1 MSKENNKKT
10 KDKSKD
16 KAKAKKQPL
25 VTKHTK
31 PDGSDEF
38 YITKAPQKTLAGK
51 IIIWIL
57 VALMGLASLGGLII
71 AFVQIANS

>member
-1 MSKENNKKT
+1 MSKENNKKA
-10 KDKSKD
+10 KD

-38 YITKAPQKTLAGK
+38 YITRAPQKTLAGK